1 MYCSARCKQRA
12 YRKRRREETRP
23 PLHLVAV
30 GVDDTEQDPAKVG
43 RQIER
48 ACLDCLL
55 RAVQEGD
62 VRAAIFLLR
71 ARWPKKWGAR

>member
-12 YRKRRREETRP
+12 YRRRQHEETRSA
-23 PLHLVAV
+23 LRLVA
-30 GVDDTEQDPAKVG
+30 GGPDDAEQDPAEVG

-62 VRAAIFLLR
+62 VRAAIFILR
-71 ARWPKKWGAR
+71 ARWPNKWGAR